1 MFVSISKLIDQG
13 NLPNFKAYLD
23 KNPNVKSAITA
34 YDCHIYHIPYIA
46 EIGQYA
52 RDFHMR
58 KSWVTGLLDGDSQSY
73 DTETVINKSYTG
85 NFTGANARTGSNGGS
100 VTPKTGVT
108 IT

>member
-1 MFVSISKLIDQG
+1 
-13 NLPNFKAYLD
+13 
-23 KNPNVKSAITA
+23 
-34 YDCHIYHIPYIA
+34 
-46 EIGQYA
+46 
-52 RDFHMR
+52 MR

-108 IT
+108 ITKKTNQNIIEIMNNLSSMNGVNLAQA